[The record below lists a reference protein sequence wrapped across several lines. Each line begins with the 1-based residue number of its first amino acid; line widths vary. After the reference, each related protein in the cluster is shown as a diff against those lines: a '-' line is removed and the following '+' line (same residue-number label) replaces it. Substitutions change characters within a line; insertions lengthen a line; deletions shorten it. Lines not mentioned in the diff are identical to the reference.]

1 MTLMTGFVQGHKWQN
16 SAMLKT
22 IQLQPW
28 SDMCTKVILNQYV
41 LIVQEMN
48 TLHLHSSLSERYCV
62 VQFVV
67 LVSNPPTTN
76 FKLKALDFNNGRFS
90 SRGSLIK
97 IWKYE
102 NRSMSAELRW
112 VCQESCD
119 FEVRGSGWWVSR

>member
-1 MTLMTGFVQGHKWQN
+1 MTGFVQGHKWQN
-16 SAMLKT
+16 SAMFKT
-22 IQLQPW
+22 IQLQAW

-76 FKLKALDFNNGRFS
+76 FKLKALDFNNGRFPQ
-90 SRGSLIK
+90 G
-97 IWKYE
+97 
-102 NRSMSAELRW
+102 
-112 VCQESCD
+112 
-119 FEVRGSGWWVSR
+119 EVW